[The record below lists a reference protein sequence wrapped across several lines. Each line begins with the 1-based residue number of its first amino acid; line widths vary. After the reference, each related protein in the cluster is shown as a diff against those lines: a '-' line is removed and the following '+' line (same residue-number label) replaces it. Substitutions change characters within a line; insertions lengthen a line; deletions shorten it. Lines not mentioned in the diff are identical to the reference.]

1 MRGSIFHSL
10 KVEWVHGE
18 HFACR
23 EIILPTVVNYV
34 VYQRLSS
41 VCWVSRP
48 LKWTNTLYGPLRIRL
63 PAEQIRAIVLS
74 CG

>member
-10 KVEWVHGE
+10 KVEWGHGE

-23 EIILPTVVNYV
+23 EITLPTVVNYV

-41 VCWVSRP
+41 AFRVSRP
-48 LKWTNTLYGPLRIRL
+48 LR
-63 PAEQIRAIVLS
+63 
-74 CG
+74 

>member
-10 KVEWVHGE
+10 KVEWGHGE

-41 VCWVSRP
+41 VFRVSRP
-48 LKWTNTLYGPLRIRL
+48 LK
-63 PAEQIRAIVLS
+63 
-74 CG
+74 